1 MNDTGNK
8 NRAVESECG
17 PFHLSQLRGAQSI
30 VFTKAPYLL
39 SAASVA
45 GSKEAQGPL
54 GKYFDLT
61 NEDDLFG
68 AETWEEAESNMQK
81 EACVLALGKSHVD
94 PKSVRYLFGG
104 DLLRQGIATSMGVE
118 DLQIP
123 IFGLYGACST
133 SGEALALAAMSVA
146 AGYGD
151 YMLAVTSSH
160 FGSAEKEFRFPLG
173 YANQRPLSAHWTV
186 TASGAFLVGSHLN
199 KIHSDKQHQRKSQ
212 FRHIRITGVTIGK
225 IVDFGLKDSQNM
237 GACMAPAATDTI
249 YRNFQ
254 DLGRTQEDYD
264 QIITGDLGYIGQS
277 ILFDL
282 MKSRGYDIRKKHM
295 DCGMTIFDQETQDT
309 HAGGSGCGCAASTLA
324 SYILPKLESGEWR
337 KILFVPTGALM
348 STVSFNEG
356 ASVPG
361 IAHLWNIKACGVL
374 HLFLQRLFR
383 SLHILSRHILQW
395 KDIHLFL
402 QTILLHGIILPDHKR
417 WSYNFLCR
425 ENDQT
430 SAIHYHSFQQQNK
443 SHRWRSEHAFYLPY
457 HIWSH
462 DFRFRIRSV
471 LNS

>member
-199 KIHSDKQHQRKSQ
+199 KIHSDIHVIMLEKNGGVSRAKDSINRMACERLKLGKDTVYFNSGVLLMDLNKIRKS
-212 FRHIRITGVTIGK
+212 FNK
-225 IVDFGLKDSQNM
+225 S
-237 GACMAPAATDTI
+237 ATLDLI
-249 YRNFQ
+249 YRMETVLENPDQ
-254 DLGRTQEDYD
+254 DILNILYQNDVLLLDKNIYNYQVHYD
-264 QIITGDLGYIGQS
+264 WE
-277 ILFDL
+277 FANE
-282 MKSRGYDIRKKHM
+282 K
-295 DCGMTIFDQETQDT
+295 E
-309 HAGGSGCGCAASTLA
+309 
-324 SYILPKLESGEWR
+324 
-337 KILFVPTGALM
+337 KI
-348 STVSFNEG
+348 NER
-356 ASVPG
+356 A
-361 IAHLWNIKACGVL
+361 
-374 HLFLQRLFR
+374 
-383 SLHILSRHILQW
+383 
-395 KDIHLFL
+395 
-402 QTILLHGIILPDHKR
+402 IILHYVGPAKPWKPTTYHF
-417 WSYNFLCR
+417 SYEYYWKYYLEHGSSKEYKKYKNSRFYYSIINQVKMVL
-425 ENDQT
+425 
-430 SAIHYHSFQQQNK
+430 K
-443 SHRWRSEHAFYLPY
+443 SGYN
-457 HIWSH
+457 
-462 DFRFRIRSV
+462 RIFKK
-471 LNS
+471 